1 MLMFGCVIN
10 NPASP
15 SIAATGN
22 SSHPPLIYLIGPYRE
37 EPGKIWMVKDR
48 DVVASS
54 GLLFNASV
62 GTG

>member
-37 EPGKIWMVKDR
+37 EPGKIWMWELAEVPESRPEEELYGKE
-48 DVVASS
+48 
-54 GLLFNASV
+54 
-62 GTG
+62 